1 MPFWGMMM
9 SKLPIAHYIAGEIE
23 EYRDQP
29 LINALPQINSPQ
41 DTAQM
46 LNRYPKV
53 DESEIVLP
61 GHIRRHAMMRILDQ
75 FLYPTRLH
83 LQLEQMISSMIRR
96 GYLSR
101 NIADRTYQRNLDD
114 ASRTDFQA
122 VARNAGNEALVSSV
136 IGCSGAGKST
146 AVEAILQ
153 SYPQAIFH
161 LEYQHTQL
169 VWLKVECPH
178 DGSVKNLCTNF
189 FRAVD
194 DALATDYQQ
203 LYAKARSSA
212 ESMLGDIA
220 RVAALHSVGLLVI
233 DEIQHLEKSRSGGA
247 GKMLNFFVTLTN
259 VIKVPV
265 LFIGTPKA
273 LELFSPTMRSARR
286 ATQFGSLNWNRFSR
300 AEENGPDGEWERFI
314 KRLWKLQ
321 WFRSPTPL
329 TQPMRDLFW
338 EYTQGIAHIAV
349 SLFYLCQ
356 ARAVMAGREVIDK
369 VLVTKV
375 FNEELSMIHPMINAL
390 RSGREDKILQ
400 YADLDISRDSIR
412 IFGQQV
418 PETGPDTLS
427 ANDAGVGDRKETK
440 QSKLAKML
448 VQMGL
453 GEDIA
458 PLVAEQTI
466 AEKPEEDL
474 FGLVAHIRNLQE
486 RKAPLGK
493 PVKPKAEPLCPV
505 YLDNDLRQLRDDD
518 PLLSYQ
524 NLKQVG
530 IIIELAAY
538 L

>member
-1 MPFWGMMM
+1 MI
-9 SKLPIAHYIAGEIE
+9 KLPIAQYIDAEIE
-23 EYRDQP
+23 EYLNHP
-29 LINALPQINSPQ
+29 LINALPPINSPQ

-46 LNRYPKV
+46 LNRYPIV
-53 DESEIVLP
+53 GDAEINLP

-75 FLYPTRLH
+75 FLYPTKSH
-83 LQLEQMISSMIRR
+83 LQLEQMISGMIRR

-101 NIADRTYQRNLDD
+101 NIADRAYQRNLDD
-114 ASRTDFQA
+114 AGRTDFQ
-122 VARNAGNEALVSSV
+122 VASRNAGNEALASSV
-136 IGCSGAGKST
+136 IGCSGTGKST
-146 AVEAILQ
+146 AVEAILR
-153 SYPQAIFH
+153 SYPQAIYH
-161 LEYQHTQL
+161 PEYQHTQL

-194 DALATDYQQ
+194 DALGTDYQP

-273 LELFSPTMRSARR
+273 LELFTPTMRSARR

-300 AEENGPDGEWERFI
+300 TEGSGPDGEWERFI

-321 WFRSPTPL
+321 WFRAPTPL
-329 TQPMRDLFW
+329 TQPMSDLFW

-349 SLFYLCQ
+349 ALFYLCQ
-356 ARAVMAGREVIDK
+356 ARAVMAGREVIDQ

-390 RSGREDKILQ
+390 RSGREEKILQ
-400 YADLDISRDSIR
+400 YADLDVPKESIR
-412 IFGQQV
+412 VLGQYVSDVQLESDT
-418 PETGPDTLS
+418 PDFSKEKSGSETP
-427 ANDAGVGDRKETK
+427 
-440 QSKLAKML
+440 QMKLTSML
-448 VQMGL
+448 VQMGV
-453 GEDIA
+453 GKDIA
-458 PLVAEQTI
+458 PVVAEQAI
-466 AEKPEEDL
+466 AEKPDADL
-474 FGLVAHIRNLQE
+474 FGLVAHIRDLQD
-486 RKAPLGK
+486 RDKVSHSAKKAK
-493 PVKPKAEPLCPV
+493 SKAEVLRPAFLP
-505 YLDNDLRQLRDDD
+505 NDLRLLRDDD
-518 PLLSYQ
+518 PQVSYE
-524 NLKQVG
+524 NMKNSGV
-530 IIIELAAY
+530 IIELAAY

>member
-1 MPFWGMMM
+1 M

-314 KRLWKLQ
+314 VSAVKSTYLPLPYCATFFAIGSSGTFHGSRASS
-321 WFRSPTPL
+321 FSRVSASP
-329 TQPMRDLFW
+329 
-338 EYTQGIAHIAV
+338 
-349 SLFYLCQ
+349 
-356 ARAVMAGREVIDK
+356 
-369 VLVTKV
+369 
-375 FNEELSMIHPMINAL
+375 
-390 RSGREDKILQ
+390 
-400 YADLDISRDSIR
+400 
-412 IFGQQV
+412 
-418 PETGPDTLS
+418 
-427 ANDAGVGDRKETK
+427 
-440 QSKLAKML
+440 
-448 VQMGL
+448 
-453 GEDIA
+453 
-458 PLVAEQTI
+458 
-466 AEKPEEDL
+466 
-474 FGLVAHIRNLQE
+474 
-486 RKAPLGK
+486 
-493 PVKPKAEPLCPV
+493 
-505 YLDNDLRQLRDDD
+505 
-518 PLLSYQ
+518 
-524 NLKQVG
+524 
-530 IIIELAAY
+530 
-538 L
+538 

>member
-1 MPFWGMMM
+1 
-9 SKLPIAHYIAGEIE
+9 
-23 EYRDQP
+23 
-29 LINALPQINSPQ
+29 
-41 DTAQM
+41 
-46 LNRYPKV
+46 
-53 DESEIVLP
+53 
-61 GHIRRHAMMRILDQ
+61 
-75 FLYPTRLH
+75 
-83 LQLEQMISSMIRR
+83 
-96 GYLSR
+96 
-101 NIADRTYQRNLDD
+101 
-114 ASRTDFQA
+114 
-122 VARNAGNEALVSSV
+122 
-136 IGCSGAGKST
+136 
-146 AVEAILQ
+146 
-153 SYPQAIFH
+153 
-161 LEYQHTQL
+161 
-169 VWLKVECPH
+169 
-178 DGSVKNLCTNF
+178 
-189 FRAVD
+189 
-194 DALATDYQQ
+194 
-203 LYAKARSSA
+203 
-212 ESMLGDIA
+212 
-220 RVAALHSVGLLVI
+220 
-233 DEIQHLEKSRSGGA
+233 
-247 GKMLNFFVTLTN
+247 
-259 VIKVPV
+259 
-265 LFIGTPKA
+265 
-273 LELFSPTMRSARR
+273 
-286 ATQFGSLNWNRFSR
+286 
-300 AEENGPDGEWERFI
+300 
-314 KRLWKLQ
+314 
-321 WFRSPTPL
+321 
-329 TQPMRDLFW
+329 MRDLFW